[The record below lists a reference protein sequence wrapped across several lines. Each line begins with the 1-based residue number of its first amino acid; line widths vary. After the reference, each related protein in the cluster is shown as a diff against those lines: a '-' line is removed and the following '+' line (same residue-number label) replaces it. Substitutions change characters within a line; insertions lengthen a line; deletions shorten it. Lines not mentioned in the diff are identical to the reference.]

1 MALLLLEHV
10 GVGHLP
16 LRYEGARFRR
26 RHSRHG
32 CDGDADEQWRW
43 QSPFG
48 PLPDPRCLTIRTCGT
63 PHCWE
68 GAGCRSRLCR
78 CRSVSGLRARRK
90 GATDFHND
98 VNYVGKNVRA
108 FRPHR
113 RYRLL
118 VREGAREAQAR
129 RWREGAATARALK
142 SAEKNAPRTLSMITT
157 TRAMNG
163 RLVGGYLDM
172 FLMRPDPKRWLPSVS
187 ICIGI
192 SSTRAL

>member
-1 MALLLLEHV
+1 MSLLLLENV

-48 PLPDPRCLTIRTCGT
+48 PLPDPRCLANRTRGA

-68 GAGCRSRLCR
+68 GAGCRTRLCR
-78 CRSVSGLRARRK
+78 CRSVSGLRVRRK

-108 FRPHR
+108 CVPSPSPPPPRQRGSARGASAVVAVGEGGHR
-113 RYRLL
+113 
-118 VREGAREAQAR
+118 
-129 RWREGAATARALK
+129 ARAK
-142 SAEKNAPRTLSMITT
+142 KRGKNAPRTLSMITT

-163 RLVGGYLDM
+163 GWWEGTMIR
-172 FLMRPDPKRWLPSVS
+172 FF
-187 ICIGI
+187 
-192 SSTRAL
+192 